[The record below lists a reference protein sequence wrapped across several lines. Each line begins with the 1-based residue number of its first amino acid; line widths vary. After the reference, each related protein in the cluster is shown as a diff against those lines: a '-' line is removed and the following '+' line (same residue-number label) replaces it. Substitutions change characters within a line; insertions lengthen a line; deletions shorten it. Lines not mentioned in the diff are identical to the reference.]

1 MTTIDPMNPLLTQQ
15 TDLKVYLVDIVDR
28 STDINILEDRMLE
41 LENLVNTFGGMVVI
55 KTYQKRDMPDKRTYI
70 GSGKLQEIIAEMK
83 EV

>member
-1 MTTIDPMNPLLTQQ
+1 MSLDPMNPLLTEK

-28 STDINILEDRMLE
+28 SIDVNILEDRLLE

-55 KTYQKRDMPDKRTYI
+55 KRYQKRDMPDKRTYI
-70 GSGKLQEIIAEMK
+70 GSGKLEEIILEMK

>member
-55 KTYQKRDMPDKRTYI
+55 KTYQKRDIQDKRT
-70 GSGKLQEIIAEMK
+70 
-83 EV
+83 